1 MLPPIAVEGM
11 HGRGAAP
18 LHRRAGFMLLGSVC
32 CHDDIR
38 GLLNTYY
45 NNGCYF
51 HYQCVTVSSYL
62 LGSWPLGPLPPS
74 GLAPRGRKARG
85 LPQRCKSSHV
95 YEAASSSRLL
105 SARSFRNLQRT
116 ARRMMIETMCHACNY
131 HNLEPNLTSLTFH
144 LALPPIRI
152 LASGAVR
159 MLSQA
164 SHVHW
169 GHSPPRTGQD

>member
-1 MLPPIAVEGM
+1 
-11 HGRGAAP
+11 
-18 LHRRAGFMLLGSVC
+18 
-32 CHDDIR
+32 
-38 GLLNTYY
+38 
-45 NNGCYF
+45 
-51 HYQCVTVSSYL
+51 
-62 LGSWPLGPLPPS
+62 
-74 GLAPRGRKARG
+74 
-85 LPQRCKSSHV
+85 
-95 YEAASSSRLL
+95 
-105 SARSFRNLQRT
+105 
-116 ARRMMIETMCHACNY
+116 MMIETMCHACNY